1 MPEKVV
7 MPRIV
12 AHRGESY
19 LLPENTLPA
28 LELGWR
34 NKPFAVETD
43 VHISR
48 DNRLI
53 VSHDG
58 HFRRTAGLDR
68 AIAEMTASE
77 IAAVDVGSWKD
88 PAFADLRPPLLE
100 EVLAAMPADGRLY
113 MEIKVDDPRFVPLF
127 RAAMEAAGI
136 RQEQI
141 TAISFHPE
149 ALARLNREYPGFV
162 TSLLLGG
169 DETYTIPNLIHD
181 LRAIG
186 CAGVSPHF
194 QRPWIAP
201 EPIKELHAAGF
212 GIHVWTVDDPAEAR
226 RCAQAGVD
234 SITSN
239 RAAWLRRNWEAQ

>member
-1 MPEKVV
+1 MPEKIA

-28 LELGWR
+28 LKLGWR
-34 NKPFAVETD
+34 NRPYAVETD

-77 IAAVDVGSWKD
+77 IAEVDVGSWKD

-100 EVLAAMPADGRLY
+100 EVFAAMPADGRLY
-113 MEIKVDDPRFVPLF
+113 MEIKVDDLRFVPLF
-127 RAAMEAAGI
+127 RAAVEAAGL

-141 TAISFHPE
+141 VAISFHPE

-201 EPIKELHAAGF
+201 EPIRELHAAGF
-212 GIHVWTVDDPAEAR
+212 GIHVWTVDEPAEAR